1 MFDNGDIKLNKLT
14 NFFSAAATKRPAIT
28 ILVVLLLSGFF
39 GYMASQQEE
48 LNTSFG
54 GELDTPEIKAQ
65 TKLGEYFQTSGSQS
79 VFQIILSGD
88 DVLTVDG
95 YLAWQELKQT
105 VAQSEIAPYLVSQP
119 GQPLIAGFFAPID
132 FARTYD
138 YSIDINSMND
148 EQFKALYVK
157 ANSQMPPE
165 FKAFA
170 SALLSESY
178 DEDAVTASAGL
189 AIITVDSAKFV
200 EEYGLE
206 AGAFIEQPRMEVA
219 LNNSLSEIQV
229 GNVKVSG
236 FSFGLLFGDEGEDFQ
251 QEIGGLF
258 AQAFV
263 IILVVLSYIFFMKSK
278 LFSRKP
284 LNILRRLIAISF
296 MAFGIAGV
304 ISPLVSDLET
314 PLLSWMMLD
323 DPLLGRMIPLSVF
336 TFGFLLNSRRRSSSD
351 LFLSLGAILLS
362 IGWMTGAGTILGPG
376 YLDIIGAPNQVS
388 QIAPII
394 LIGLGVDYAIH
405 FNSRYREE
413 IGSGNSIDGATS
425 STLKSVGIALTLAT
439 LATMVGFLTNIVSPL
454 PELKD
459 FGILVSVGI
468 FFAFFL
474 VMTFVPAIRTL
485 LDKRAEKKEKIDSEA
500 FTSSG
505 DSVLNKISEASGIIP
520 RKLKIVAIG
529 LLVTVSTYGYISF
542 TNLET
547 IFEFTDFLP
556 EDNPVVKT
564 LDLLSEEFGGG
575 FGETTSVLIEGDD
588 LATPEIH
595 NALIASINNLS
606 EKENIVV
613 YAGNVAAES
622 VLSSMGELLTPAA
635 GPPGAPAGPPDVEL
649 ISSLVGYGVDLMS
662 GAEGLEGLKVKNTSD
677 VKGLYEFLAAKDP
690 EAFLAYIYFDEN
702 NNVTAQQVRITTSA
716 GSLGAAQLRDDIY
729 VAFAPMINLGIDVAA
744 TNDAIV
750 TQSVSDLISKSQFQ
764 SLIFAILASM
774 TFLIIYYFLDMRR
787 PFLGVITIMPV
798 IAIVMG
804 TYLGM
809 YYLDIPLNPVT
820 STLSGLAIGIGVPFV
835 IHVTNRFRES
845 LSQGNNPIE
854 AATKTLKTTGGS
866 LFGSAFT
873 TMAGFGIL
881 MTSTL
886 KPFQQMG
893 QVVVVAL
900 GFALV
905 ASILILPTML
915 VFWANYHNKKTAKSL

>member
-1 MFDNGDIKLNKLT
+1 MKILT
-14 NFFSAAATKRPAIT
+14 NFFSSAATKRPLIT
-28 ILVVLLLSGFF
+28 IIIVFLISGFF
-39 GYMASQQEE
+39 GYMAGQAEE

-65 TKLGEYFQTSGSQS
+65 SKLGDYFQTSGSQS

-95 YLAWQELKQT
+95 YLAWEELKNT
-105 VAQSEIAPYLVSQP
+105 VSKSEIATYLVSQP
-119 GQPLIAGFFAPID
+119 GQPLVNGFFAPVD
-132 FARTYD
+132 FAITFNPMLNVD
-138 YSIDINSMND
+138 AIKAMDD
-148 EQFKALYVK
+148 AQFKSFYNQ
-157 ANSQMPPE
+157 ANSQMPAE

-178 DEDAVTASAGL
+178 DEDATTATAGL
-189 AIITVDSAKFV
+189 AIITVDSNKFV
-200 EEYGLE
+200 EEYGFS
-206 AGAFIEQPRMEVA
+206 GAFVEQPRMEVA
-219 LNNSLSEIQV
+219 LNESLNEISV
-229 GNVKVSG
+229 GNVNVSG
-236 FSFGLLFGDEGEDFQ
+236 FSFGLLFGDEGDDFQ

-263 IILVVLSYIFFMKSK
+263 IILVVLSYIFFMKGK
-278 LFSRKP
+278 LFNRKP
-284 LNILRRLIAISF
+284 FNLLRRLLATSL
-296 MAFGIAGV
+296 MAFGLAGV
-304 ISPLVSDLET
+304 ITPLVSDLQT
-314 PLLSWMMLD
+314 PLLDWMQLD

-336 TFGFLLNSRRRSSSD
+336 TLGFLINSRRRTSSD

-362 IGWMTGAGTILGPG
+362 IGWMQGAGTILGPG

-405 FNSRYREE
+405 FNSRFREE
-413 IGSGNSIDGATS
+413 IGSGNTVNGSTT

-454 PELKD
+454 PELRD

-485 LDKRAEKKEKIDSEA
+485 LDRRAEKKSKIDSDA

-505 DSVLNKISEASGIIP
+505 DSLLNKISEASGIIP
-520 RKLKIVAIG
+520 KKLKVIALA
-529 LLVTVSTYGYISF
+529 LLVTVSSYGYISF
-542 TNLET
+542 SNLET

-556 EDNPVVKT
+556 EDNPVVQT

-588 LATPEIH
+588 LATPEVH
-595 NALIASINNLS
+595 NALIESINNLAD
-606 EKENIVV
+606 KENIVV

-622 VLSSMGELLTPAA
+622 VIGSLGEMLAPQT
-635 GPPGAPAGPPDVEL
+635 GPPGAPAGPPDMEL
-649 ISSLVGYGVDLMS
+649 IGTLAGYGVDVMS
-662 GAEGLEGLKVKNTSD
+662 GKQGIEALNVKNDAD
-677 VKGLYEFLAAKDP
+677 VKGLYGFLLNKDAETFLATM
-690 EAFLAYIYFDEN
+690 YFDEN
-702 NNVTAQQVRITTSA
+702 SNMTAQQVRITTSA

-729 VAFAPMINLGIDVAA
+729 VAFAPLIDLGLDVAA

-750 TQSVSDLISKSQFQ
+750 TQSVSDLISTSQFQ

-774 TFLIIYYFLDMRR
+774 SFLIIYYFLDMRR
-787 PFLGVITIMPV
+787 PFLGVITILPV

-835 IHVTNRFRES
+835 IHVTNRFREA
-845 LSQGNNPIE
+845 LTQNNNPVD
-854 AATKTLKTTGGS
+854 AAITTLRTTGGS

-905 ASILILPTML
+905 ASILILPTLL

>member
-1 MFDNGDIKLNKLT
+1 MKILT
-14 NFFSAAATKRPAIT
+14 NFFSSAATKRPLVT
-28 ILVVLLLSGFF
+28 ILIVLLLTGFF
-39 GYMASQQEE
+39 GYMAGQSEE

-65 TKLGEYFQTSGSQS
+65 GKLGEYFQTSGSQS
-79 VFQIILSGD
+79 VFQIIISGE

-95 YLAWQELKQT
+95 YLAWVEVQKT
-105 VAQSEIAPYLVSQP
+105 ISESDLQPYLVSQP
-119 GQPLIAGFFAPID
+119 GQSSVQGFFAPV
-132 FARTYD
+132 
-138 YSIDINSMND
+138 DIAMSFNPMLNMNAIKAMD
-148 EQFKALYVK
+148 DVQFKNLYNQ

-178 DEDAVTASAGL
+178 DEDKTSASAGL
-189 AIITVDSAKFV
+189 AIVTVDTAKFV
-200 EEYGLE
+200 EEYGFD
-206 AGAFIEQPRMEVA
+206 GAFIEQPKMEVA
-219 LNNSLSEIQV
+219 LNKSLSQITV

-258 AQAFV
+258 AQAFA
-263 IILVVLSYIFFMKSK
+263 IILVVLSYIFFMKSSS
-278 LFSRKP
+278 FSRRP
-284 LNILRRLIAISF
+284 VNLLRRLLALVLMIV
-296 MAFGIAGV
+296 GITGV
-304 ISPLVSDLET
+304 VL
-314 PLLSWMMLD
+314 PLLSDIELAFLSWMQLD
-323 DPLLGRMIPLSVF
+323 DPLLGRIIPLSIF
-336 TFGFLLNSRRRSSSD
+336 TFGFLLNSRRRTSSD

-362 IGWMTGAGTILGPG
+362 IGWMQGAGTILGPG

-413 IGSGNSIDGATS
+413 IGSGNTINGSTS

-439 LATMVGFLTNIVSPL
+439 LATIVGFLTNIVSPL

-485 LDKRAEKKEKIDSEA
+485 LDRRAEKKEKIDSEA

-520 RKLKIVAIG
+520 KKLKLIALA
-529 LLVTVSTYGYISF
+529 LLVSVSSYGYISF

-588 LATPEIH
+588 LATVEVH
-595 NALIASINNLS
+595 NALIQSINNLS
-606 EKENIVV
+606 DKENIIV
-613 YAGNVAAES
+613 YAGNVAQES
-622 VLSSMGELLTPAA
+622 VVGSLGQLLAPQS
-635 GPPGAPAGPPDVEL
+635 GPPGAPAGPPDMEL
-649 ISSLVGYGVDLMS
+649 IGTLSSYGVDVMS
-662 GAEGLEGLKVKNTSD
+662 GAQGLDALIVKTGGD
-677 VKGLYEFLAAKDP
+677 VQGLYEYLVGKDTETFLAS
-690 EAFLAYIYFDEN
+690 IYFDEN
-702 NNVTAQQVRITTSA
+702 SKVTAAQVRISTSA
-716 GSLGAAQLRDDIY
+716 GSLAAAQLRDDIY
-729 VAFAPMINLGIDVAA
+729 DAFKPMTDLGIDVAA

-750 TQSVSDLISKSQFQ
+750 TQSVSDLISQSQFQ

-774 TFLIIYYFLDMRR
+774 SFLIIYYFLDMRR
-787 PFLGVITIMPV
+787 PFLGVITILPV
-798 IAIVMG
+798 VAIVMG

-835 IHVTNRFRES
+835 IHVTNRFREA
-845 LSQGNNPIE
+845 LLENNNPVE
-854 AATKTLKTTGGS
+854 AATITLKTTGGS

-905 ASILILPTML
+905 ASILILPTLL
-915 VFWANYHNKKTAKSL
+915 VFWANYHNRKTAKSL

>member
-1 MFDNGDIKLNKLT
+1 MKLLT
-14 NFFSAAATKRPAIT
+14 NFFSSAATKRPLAT
-28 ILVVLLLSGFF
+28 ILVVFLLTGFF
-39 GYMASQQEE
+39 GYMASQTEE

-65 TKLGEYFQTSGSQS
+65 GKLGDYFQTSGSQS
-79 VFQIILSGD
+79 VFQIIISGE

-95 YLAWQELKQT
+95 YLAWKEVQKTVSESDLK
-105 VAQSEIAPYLVSQP
+105 PYLVSQP
-119 GQPLIAGFFAPID
+119 GQPSVQGFFAPID
-132 FARTYD
+132 FAITFNPMLNMNA
-138 YSIDINSMND
+138 IKSMND
-148 EQFKALYVK
+148 TQFKNLYNE

-178 DEDAVTASAGL
+178 DEDKTSASAGL
-189 AIITVDSAKFV
+189 AIITVDTAKFT
-200 EEYGLE
+200 EEYGFD
-206 AGAFIEQPRMEVA
+206 GAFIEQPKMEVA
-219 LNNSLSEIQV
+219 LNKSLSEIEV

-263 IILVVLSYIFFMKSK
+263 IILVVLSYIFFMKSSS
-278 LFSRKP
+278 FSRRP
-284 LNILRRLIAISF
+284 VNLLRRLLAF
-296 MAFGIAGV
+296 VLMFFGITGV
-304 ISPLVSDLET
+304 VLPLIGDMEVAF
-314 PLLSWMMLD
+314 LSWMQLD
-323 DPLLGRMIPLSVF
+323 DPLLGRMIPLATF
-336 TFGFLLNSRRRSSSD
+336 TFGFLLNSRRRTSSD

-362 IGWMTGAGTILGPG
+362 IGWMQGAGTILGPG

-413 IGSGNSIDGATS
+413 IGSGNTINGSTS

-439 LATMVGFLTNIVSPL
+439 LATIVGFLTNIVSPL

-485 LDKRAEKKEKIDSEA
+485 LDRRAEKKEKIDSEA

-520 RKLKIVAIG
+520 KKLKLIALA
-529 LLVTVSTYGYISF
+529 LLVSVSSYGYISF

-588 LATPEIH
+588 LATPEVH
-595 NALIASINNLS
+595 NALIQSINNLS
-606 EKENIVV
+606 DKENIVV
-613 YAGNVAAES
+613 YAGNVAQES
-622 VLSSMGELLTPAA
+622 VVGSLGQLLAPQS
-635 GPPGAPAGPPDVEL
+635 GPPGAPAGPPDMEL
-649 ISSLVGYGVDLMS
+649 IGTLSSYGVDIMS
-662 GAEGLEGLKVKNTSD
+662 GSQGLDALKVKTSGD
-677 VKGLYEFLAAKDP
+677 VKGLYEYLVGKDSETFLAS
-690 EAFLAYIYFDEN
+690 IYFDEN
-702 NNVTAQQVRITTSA
+702 SKVTAQQVRITTSA
-716 GSLGAAQLRDDIY
+716 GSLAAAQLRDDIY
-729 VAFAPMINLGIDVAA
+729 DAFKPVTDLGINVAA

-750 TQSVSDLISKSQFQ
+750 TQSVSDLISQSQFQ

-774 TFLIIYYFLDMRR
+774 SFLVIYYFLDMRR
-787 PFLGVITIMPV
+787 PFLGVITILPV
-798 IAIVMG
+798 VAIVMG

-835 IHVTNRFRES
+835 IHVTNRFREALLES
-845 LSQGNNPIE
+845 NNPVE
-854 AATKTLKTTGGS
+854 AATITLKTTGGS

-905 ASILILPTML
+905 ASILILPTLL
-915 VFWANYHNKKTAKSL
+915 VFWANYHNRKTAKSL

>member
-1 MFDNGDIKLNKLT
+1 MKLLT
-14 NFFSAAATKRPAIT
+14 NFFSSAATKRPLAT
-28 ILVVLLLSGFF
+28 ILVVFLLTGFF
-39 GYMASQQEE
+39 GYMASQTEE

-65 TKLGEYFQTSGSQS
+65 GKLGDYFQTSGSQS
-79 VFQIILSGD
+79 VFQIIISGE

-95 YLAWQELKQT
+95 YLAWKEVQKTVSESDLK
-105 VAQSEIAPYLVSQP
+105 PYLVSQP
-119 GQPLIAGFFAPID
+119 GQPSVQGFFAPID
-132 FARTYD
+132 FAITFNPMLNMNA
-138 YSIDINSMND
+138 IKSMD
-148 EQFKALYVK
+148 DTQFKNLYNE

-178 DEDAVTASAGL
+178 DEDKTSASAGL
-189 AIITVDSAKFV
+189 AIITVDTAKFT
-200 EEYGLE
+200 EEYGFE
-206 AGAFIEQPRMEVA
+206 GAFIEQPKMEVA
-219 LNNSLSEIQV
+219 LNKSLSEIEV

-263 IILVVLSYIFFMKSK
+263 IILVVLSYIFFMKSSS
-278 LFSRKP
+278 FSRRP
-284 LNILRRLIAISF
+284 VNLLRRLLAF
-296 MAFGIAGV
+296 VLMFFGITGV
-304 ISPLVSDLET
+304 VLPLIGDMEVAF
-314 PLLSWMMLD
+314 LSWMQLD
-323 DPLLGRMIPLSVF
+323 DPLLGRMIPLATF
-336 TFGFLLNSRRRSSSD
+336 AFGFLLNSRRRTSSD

-362 IGWMTGAGTILGPG
+362 IGWMQGAGTILGPG

-413 IGSGNSIDGATS
+413 IGSGNTINGSTS

-439 LATMVGFLTNIVSPL
+439 LATIVGFLTNIVSPL

-485 LDKRAEKKEKIDSEA
+485 LDRRAEKKEKIDSEA

-520 RKLKIVAIG
+520 KKLKLIALA
-529 LLVTVSTYGYISF
+529 LLVSVSSYGYISF

-588 LATPEIH
+588 LATPEVH
-595 NALIASINNLS
+595 NALIQSINNLS
-606 EKENIVV
+606 DKENIVV
-613 YAGNVAAES
+613 YAGNVAQES
-622 VLSSMGELLTPAA
+622 VVGSLGQLLAPQS
-635 GPPGAPAGPPDVEL
+635 GPPGAPAGPPDMEL
-649 ISSLVGYGVDLMS
+649 IGTLSSYGVDIMS
-662 GAEGLEGLKVKNTSD
+662 GSQGLDALKVKTSGD
-677 VKGLYEFLAAKDP
+677 VKGLYEYLVGKDSETFLAS
-690 EAFLAYIYFDEN
+690 IYFDEN
-702 NNVTAQQVRITTSA
+702 SKVTAQQVRITTSA
-716 GSLGAAQLRDDIY
+716 GSLAAAQLRDDIY
-729 VAFAPMINLGIDVAA
+729 DAFKPMTDLGINVAA

-750 TQSVSDLISKSQFQ
+750 TQSVSDLISQSQFQ

-774 TFLIIYYFLDMRR
+774 SFLIIYYFLDMRR
-787 PFLGVITIMPV
+787 PFLGVITILPV
-798 IAIVMG
+798 VAIVMG

-835 IHVTNRFRES
+835 IHVTNRFREALLES
-845 LSQGNNPIE
+845 NNPVE
-854 AATKTLKTTGGS
+854 AATITLKTTGGS

-905 ASILILPTML
+905 ASILILPTLL
-915 VFWANYHNKKTAKSL
+915 VFWANYHNRKTAKSL